1 MITRLFLSLSDN
13 TRGAL
18 LMMASM
24 AAFTLN
30 DALMKSLAGI
40 VPLFQLLFL
49 RGVMATGMTGVLAVR
64 RGALRARVGA
74 GDWALIAVR
83 VGAEISA
90 AYFFLNALFVAPIAN
105 VTAILQCLPLVV
117 TLAAA
122 LLFRETIGW
131 RRLSA
136 ILVGF
141 VGVLL
146 IIRPGTDGFDRSS
159 LYVLAAVASI
169 TTRDLATRRLS
180 SAVPS
185 MLVTFVSAAG
195 VMLFFG
201 VLMTGQEWVTMN
213 VASWTIIGMS
223 APVILAAYVSSI
235 AVMRV
240 GEISFVSP
248 FRYTSLVWA
257 LILGW
262 LVFGEWPDMVT
273 LIGAVIVVGSGVFML
288 YREGQI
294 ARAARARVG

>member
-64 RGALRARVGA
+64 GGALRARVGA

-201 VLMTGQEWVTMN
+201 VLMTGQDWVTMN
-213 VASWTIIGMS
+213 VASWSIIGMS

-248 FRYTSLVWA
+248 FRYTSLIWA

>member
-64 RGALRARVGA
+64 GGALRARVGA

-213 VASWTIIGMS
+213 VASWSIIGMS

>member
-201 VLMTGQEWVTMN
+201 VLMTGQDWVTMN
-213 VASWTIIGMS
+213 VASWSIIGMS

-294 ARAARARVG
+294 ARAARARAG

>member
-213 VASWTIIGMS
+213 VASWSIIGMS

-248 FRYTSLVWA
+248 FRYTSLIWA

>member
-64 RGALRARVGA
+64 GGALRARVGA

-213 VASWTIIGMS
+213 VASWSIIGMS

-294 ARAARARVG
+294 ARAARARAG

>member
-64 RGALRARVGA
+64 GGALRARVGA

-83 VGAEISA
+83 VGAEILA

-213 VASWTIIGMS
+213 VASWSIIGMS